1 MARRCVWSRN
11 LENEEAKVRYRA
23 VKNTT
28 TMGFNAR
35 KTNKQTYVYN
45 KTSIKRNILTIKK
58 NREVGRAKDLSA
70 PLYVHFLVPFRQ
82 MPG

>member
-1 MARRCVWSRN
+1 VWSRN

-58 NREVGRAKDLSA
+58 NIGK
-70 PLYVHFLVPFRQ
+70 
-82 MPG
+82 